1 MALLENKQRAP
12 REPLYDTHPTTGAII
27 EVFYVDQSEAT
38 AFGLSGPG
46 WVVELQSR
54 AHTGRPATRTIWIDF
69 AAYRH
74 ALCQVGSKASEQMRH
89 LMSRSLGTGLGTVL
103 VRELNSATTALLS
116 YSIWRSERY

>member
-54 AHTGRPATRTIWIDF
+54 AHTGRPATRTIWTDF
-69 AAYRH
+69 AT
-74 ALCQVGSKASEQMRH
+74 GMRCAK
-89 LMSRSLGTGLGTVL
+89 L
-103 VRELNSATTALLS
+103 VRRPANRCGT
-116 YSIWRSERY
+116 